1 MEESSKKKY
10 FRRNRLN
17 IITTIILCIILILGY
32 RCEFITIVYTFNSGD
47 HFNILTI
54 NSILAGF
61 VFTEL
66 GIISSAI
73 DRPRI
78 DRLNNGG
85 YLDDYFNGMYI
96 CIISHIISMVSS
108 TFIIIH
114 ILEKFKFQLLFLEE
128 LGLLVGIAFFIKSV
142 FRLFKII
149 KKIRTK

>member
-1 MEESSKKKY
+1 MNSSKKY
-10 FRRNRLN
+10 FKRNRLN
-17 IITTIILCIILILGY
+17 IITTIILVLILIFGY
-32 RCEFITIVYTFNSGD
+32 RYKCINIQYSFNDSE

-78 DRLNNGG
+78 SRLDSGG

-96 CIISHIISMVSS
+96 CITAHILSIVSS
-108 TFIIIH
+108 TLIIMRVFSVY
-114 ILEKFKFQLLFLEE
+114 KYQLLCLEE
-128 LGLLVGIAFFIKSV
+128 LGLFVGIAFFIKSV

-149 KKIRTK
+149 KKIRNN